1 MVDVLRAAR
10 GVAGFVENAQIYMVE
25 GSSALREVQ
34 QNALAE
40 YPCHWCDSIA
50 DLPDMPLFL
59 IANEFFDCLPI
70 SQYQKKGAVWHERMV
85 TSDGT
90 GADAKLSFVWVGP
103 YQILCLILVRI

>member
-1 MVDVLRAAR
+1 
-10 GVAGFVENAQIYMVE
+10 
-25 GSSALREVQ
+25 
-34 QNALAE
+34 
-40 YPCHWCDSIA
+40 
-50 DLPDMPLFL
+50 MPLFL

-85 TSDGT
+85 TSNGT